1 MGCTVS
7 SQSSTVPSNQAP
19 TVVPPSQQ
27 QQQANQSRSPNS
39 SIPRQPVPMLAS
51 LPLVPAKSYRH
62 GGAITQVEYP
72 FSLVSAFSML
82 LSSWFVG

>member
-7 SQSSTVPSNQAP
+7 SQSSTVPSNQP
-19 TVVPPSQQ
+19 TPSAVPSSQQ
-27 QQQANQSRSPNS
+27 HQQANQSRSPNS

-62 GGAITQVEYP
+62 GGAITQVK
-72 FSLVSAFSML
+72 
-82 LSSWFVG
+82 